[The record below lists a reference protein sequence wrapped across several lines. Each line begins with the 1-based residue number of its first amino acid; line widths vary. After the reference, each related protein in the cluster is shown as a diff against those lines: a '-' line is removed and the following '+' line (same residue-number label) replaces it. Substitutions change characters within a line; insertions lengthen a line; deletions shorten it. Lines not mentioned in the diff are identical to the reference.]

1 MHPIM
6 KYNRE
11 IFSQTLQIIE
21 EGHYTDT
28 DGHDHDISE
37 LNQKSIRNSVTIPED
52 QALDITAQLT
62 QTQSY
67 GEKEKQE
74 ILQKVEVT
82 DESTASAARR
92 YSDQKYENVCLLN
105 FANGFQYGGGVE
117 MGCTAQEETI
127 CRQSNLFLA
136 LKEQPEMY
144 EHNTKLGTDFC
155 SDYLIYS
162 PDVVFF
168 RDDKYNLQK
177 PILASVISSPAVDLR
192 GMHITEEIKTK
203 TEKIMRA
210 RIKRILQLAIFKN
223 VKSIILGAFGCGA
236 FLNKPEDV
244 SSIFKELL
252 VDEFYGMF
260 FDHILFPIYGKSAQS
275 IHNYEV
281 FKDTFNIQ

>member
-11 IFSQTLQIIE
+11 IFQQTLKTIE
-21 EGHYTDT
+21 DGHYTDSS
-28 DGHDHDISE
+28 GQEHDISE
-37 LNQKSIRNSVTIPED
+37 LNKKAIFESVTIPD
-52 QALDITAQLT
+52 NQTIDITTQLN
-62 QTQSY
+62 QTKNF

-74 ILQKVEVT
+74 IFSRVEVT
-82 DESTASAARR
+82 DESTAAAARR
-92 YSDQKYENVCLLN
+92 YVEQNYEGVCLLN

-127 CRQSNLFLA
+127 SRQSNLFFA

-144 EHNTKLGTDFC
+144 EHNRKLGTDFC

-168 RDDKYNLQK
+168 RNDKYEFVK

-192 GMHITEEIKTK
+192 GMYVDEEIEKKTNQ
-203 TEKIMRA
+203 IMKG
-210 RIKRILQLAIFKN
+210 RIKRILELAISKN

-236 FLNKPEDV
+236 FLNKPEDI
-244 SSIFKELL
+244 SQIFKELL
-252 VDEFYGMF
+252 VDEFYGTF
-260 FDHILFPIYGKSAQS
+260 FTHILFPIYGKSAQS
-275 IHNYEV
+275 VHNFKV
-281 FKDTFNIQ
+281 FKATFNIK